1 MNKGRRNKKKQAL
14 LLTARE
20 LFWKH
25 GFRRVTI
32 EEICRE
38 AGVSKMTFYRH
49 FDNKKDLAKAVFDEV
64 ITNSTETFRNIF
76 QDKHISTAEK
86 MQKLLLIKMEG
97 SNDISRE
104 FLQDFYSN
112 PELGLTSHIE
122 ARTKESWQEI
132 ISIFKQAQKDGGLRK
147 DFRPEFL
154 LILGQKLQ
162 ELMNHETLLSMYD
175 SPQDLIMEMT
185 NMMVYGIVP
194 RE

>member
-14 LLTARE
+14 LLTARG

-76 QDKHISTAEK
+76 QNKHISTAEK